1 MRRREF
7 LSLVGCGMLASPV
20 VTHAQQR
27 TIPLVGFLSTVV
39 ADGYEGRVRAFRQ
52 GLKDAGYAEG
62 ENVAVAYRWA
72 ENKLDQLPILGA
84 DLVQR
89 NAAVIVATGGT
100 AGALAA
106 KALNTPIPIVFGIP
120 EDPVKLGLVKSLGRP
135 GGTMTGVNFFV
146 GEILGKRLEL
156 LRELVPTASR
166 LAVFVNPANAAR
178 AATQTEELQ
187 AAARAMGVETRIFQ
201 TSNTAEIN
209 DAFAAIGRER
219 YDALFVSADP
229 IFVTRR
235 VQIANL
241 AARHAL
247 PTSFPVR
254 DGVEAGGL
262 MSYGTNISDAY
273 RQIGTYT
280 GLILKGANPADLP
293 ILQST
298 KFELVINTQTA
309 AMLGISVPATLLARA
324 DEVIE

>member
-7 LSLVGCGMLASPV
+7 IALLGGAAAWPV
-20 VTHAQQR
+20 TGRAQQR
-27 TIPLVGFLSTVV
+27 NMPLVGFLSTVV
-39 ADGYEGRVRAFRQ
+39 ADGDDGRVRAFRQ

-106 KALNTPIPIVFGIP
+106 KALNTTIPIVFGIP

-135 GGTMTGVNFFV
+135 GGNMTGVNFFV

-166 LAVFVNPANAAR
+166 LAVFINPANAAR
-178 AATQTEELQ
+178 AATQTEEVQ
-187 AAARAMGVETRIFQ
+187 SAARAIGVETRIFQ
-201 TSNTAEIN
+201 TGNAGEIN
-209 DAFAAIGRER
+209 EAFATIGRER

-229 IFVTRR
+229 IFFTRR

-247 PTSFPVR
+247 PCSFPVR
-254 DGVEAGGL
+254 DGVEAGAL
-262 MSYGTNISDAY
+262 MSYGTNVSEAY
-273 RQIGTYT
+273 RQIGRYA

-309 AMLGISVPATLLARA
+309 AMLGITVPPTLLARA